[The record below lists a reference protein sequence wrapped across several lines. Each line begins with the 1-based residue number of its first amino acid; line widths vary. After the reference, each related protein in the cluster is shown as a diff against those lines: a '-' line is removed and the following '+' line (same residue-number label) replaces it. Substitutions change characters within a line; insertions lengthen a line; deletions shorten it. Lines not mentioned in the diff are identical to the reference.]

1 VTWER
6 VNLGFVSAYI
16 LARGDEAAIVDTG
29 VGGSADAIEA
39 SLTGIGL
46 DWSAVAHLVLTHK
59 HGDHVG
65 SAAEVMDRAPDA
77 AAYAGREDIGSISL
91 PRELVSVGDGDQV
104 FGLQVVTTP
113 GHTPGSICVLDPV
126 TGLLVAG
133 DALRTERGRPALPGT
148 QFTEDLDMAKQSI
161 IKLGKLT
168 FETLLVGHGEPIE
181 GGASQAVAGLGASG

>member
-1 VTWER
+1 MTWER

-16 LARGDEAAIVDTG
+16 LARGGEAAIVDTG

-104 FGLQVVTTP
+104 FG
-113 GHTPGSICVLDPV
+113 S
-126 TGLLVAG
+126 
-133 DALRTERGRPALPGT
+133 R
-148 QFTEDLDMAKQSI
+148 S
-161 IKLGKLT
+161 
-168 FETLLVGHGEPIE
+168 
-181 GGASQAVAGLGASG
+181 